1 MRTFAFFALLR
12 ILNALLEQAPQSD
25 QLWAVHQ
32 GGADT
37 SRHAAELVRK
47 LGAVPATAT
56 AWQQQKERT
65 RRVCVCVCL
74 CEHVCVCVNVCM
86 STIPVIHA
94 WQLGELTG
102 HDMSK
107 YSLLRRENRD
117 LVGMEG

>member
-1 MRTFAFFALLR
+1 MMTFAFFALLG
-12 ILNALLEQAPQSD
+12 ILNALLKQAPQRD
-25 QLWAVHQ
+25 LLWAVHQ

-37 SRHAAELVRK
+37 SCYAAELVRN

-65 RRVCVCVCL
+65 RGVCVCVC
-74 CEHVCVCVNVCM
+74 VCVC
-86 STIPVIHA
+86 TIPVIYA

-102 HDMSK
+102 HDISK
-107 YSLLRRENRD
+107 YSLLRRENRN